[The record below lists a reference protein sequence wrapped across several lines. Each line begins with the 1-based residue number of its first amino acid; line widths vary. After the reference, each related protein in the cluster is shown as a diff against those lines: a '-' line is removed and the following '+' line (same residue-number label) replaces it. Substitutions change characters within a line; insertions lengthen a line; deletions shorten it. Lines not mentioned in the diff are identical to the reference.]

1 MEQQTIVVE
10 YKDKPPT
17 GDKFTPMPD
26 QILWHKKLSSGAKLV
41 YASILNCAVRGNSM
55 FPGQERFADEIGVHL
70 STLNRYLQELR
81 NQELLETK
89 RQGLGKTDIY
99 ILKQLS

>member
-1 MEQQTIVVE
+1 
-10 YKDKPPT
+10 
-17 GDKFTPMPD
+17 
-26 QILWHKKLSSGAKLV
+26 
-41 YASILNCAVRGNSM
+41 M
-55 FPGQERFADEIGVHL
+55 FPGQERFDDEIGVHL